1 MINKLNFWLAGRHVE
16 IQLPNIFTNLKFN
29 AKTDLLHLLQRT
41 RREFKFDEN
50 SSSLVARNLSE
61 VAFDYNVD
69 EIKKKAE
76 HFADRLEKVLIKN
89 GQAFVCVKVAA
100 GKTNKSIKAT
110 VKTRY
115 KSFCDEGGKFFGSSS
130 FYAPVSMLM
139 NEKYLPMW
147 FVNKKI
153 KENSARC
160 KRKYNYNNV
169 RVCDE
174 EPCWPQKKDF
184 LAYFFDSIEIESLV
198 ANESKYQKLIKEAN
212 LIEAKNELERQVKR
226 EEEWEQQKL
235 ARKKREEERALLE
248 EKNRAIEME
257 KMEKM
262 ETVPDVDIEYKKWH
276 TGKNFKST
284 IEKLNGV
291 TLRYS
296 SSRIWVWVGNKYE
309 KGFKVK
315 AANVK
320 ILEK

>member
-1 MINKLNFWLAGRHVE
+1 MINMLSFWLAGRYVE
-16 IQLPNIFTNLKFN
+16 IHLPDIFTSLKFN
-29 AKTDLLHLLQRT
+29 AKNDLLHLLQRT

-50 SSSLVARNLSE
+50 SSSLVARNLSK

-76 HFADRLEKVLIKN
+76 HFADQLERVLIKN

-115 KSFCDEGGKFFGSSS
+115 KSSCDEGGEFFGSSS
-130 FYAPVSMLM
+130 FYAPVSMLI
-139 NEKYLPMW
+139 NEKYLPIW

-153 KENSARC
+153 KENSART
-160 KRKYNYNNV
+160 KRKYNDV
-169 RVCDE
+169 RVCNE
-174 EPCWPQKKDF
+174 EPCWPKKSDF
-184 LAYFFDSIEIESLV
+184 LAYFFDSIELESLM
-198 ANESKYQKLIKEAN
+198 ANESKYQRLIKEAN
-212 LIEAKNELERQVKR
+212 AIEAKNVLKRQVKR
-226 EEEWEQQKL
+226 QEERDQQKL
-235 ARKKREEERALLE
+235 VRQKREEERVLLE
-248 EKNRAIEME
+248 EKNRVIAME
-257 KMEKM
+257 KMEQM
-262 ETVPDVDIEYKKWH
+262 ETIHDVDIEYKKWH

-296 SSRIWVWVGNKYE
+296 SSRIWVWIGNKYE

-320 ILEK
+320 ILNK

>member
-16 IQLPNIFTNLKFN
+16 IQLPDIFTNLKFN

-50 SSSLVARNLSE
+50 SSSLVARNLSK
-61 VAFDYNVD
+61 VAFDYNAN

-76 HFADRLEKVLIKN
+76 HFADQLEKVLIIN

-100 GKTNKSIKAT
+100 GKTSKSIKVT

-115 KSFCDEGGKFFGSSS
+115 KSSCDEGGEFFGSSS
-130 FYAPVSMLM
+130 FYAPVSLLI
-139 NEKYLPMW
+139 NEKYLPIW

-153 KENSARC
+153 KENSSRT
-160 KRKYNYNNV
+160 KRKYNDV

-174 EPCWPQKKDF
+174 EPCWPKKTDF
-184 LAYFFDSIEIESLV
+184 LAYFFDSIELESLM
-198 ANESKYQKLIKEAN
+198 ANESKYQRLIKEAN
-212 LIEAKNELERQVKR
+212 AIEAENVLKRQVKR
-226 EEEWEQQKL
+226 QEEWEQQKL

-248 EKNRAIEME
+248 EKNRVIAME
-257 KMEKM
+257 KMEQM
-262 ETVPDVDIEYKKWH
+262 ETVHDVDIEYKKWH

-296 SSRIWVWVGNKYE
+296 SSRIWVWIGNKYE

-315 AANVK
+315 SANLK
-320 ILEK
+320 ILNK